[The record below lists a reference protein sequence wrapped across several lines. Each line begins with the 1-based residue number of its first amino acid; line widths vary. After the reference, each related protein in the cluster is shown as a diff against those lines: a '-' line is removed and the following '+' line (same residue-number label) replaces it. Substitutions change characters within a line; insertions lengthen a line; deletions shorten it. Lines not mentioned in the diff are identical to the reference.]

1 MEFSHT
7 PQLRKQSLWKRM
19 LRNRWVYAM
28 MIPVIVYFVMFK
40 YIPIA
45 NLRIAFYDYKI
56 LRGFS
61 GSKYVGLQHFIK
73 FFSSSNFPALLKNTV
88 LFSIGAIF
96 WQTLA
101 PIVFALMINE
111 VRGPKAKKL
120 YQTISFMPYFISV
133 VVVVTMINNIISPS
147 MGLLNTLRKNLGL
160 ETVYYLGNP
169 QYFYTINY
177 VSGVWSCMGWNSVVY
192 IAALAGVDEEIYEAA
207 VVDGASRMQRLLHI
221 TIPAILPTIAM
232 LLTIS
237 VGGLLGGGYLD
248 KLILLQ
254 NDMNYSAS
262 EMLNTYIY
270 KVGLVNAKYSYAS
283 AIGLVTSIVSCT
295 LVVITN
301 LISKKL
307 SDSQVSVF

>member
-177 VSGVWSCMGWNSVVY
+177 VSGVWSCMGWPSVVY

-237 VGGLLGGGYLD
+237 VGGILNGGNLD

-254 NDMNYSAS
+254 NEMNFSAS
-262 EMLNTYIY
+262 EMLNTYTY
-270 KVGLVNAKYSYAS
+270 KLGLVNAKYSYAS
-283 AIGLVTSIVSCT
+283 AIGLATSVVGCI
-295 LVVITN
+295 LV
-301 LISKKL
+301 LISNYASKKM

>member
-1 MEFSHT
+1 
-7 PQLRKQSLWKRM
+7 M

-88 LFSIGAIF
+88 LFSMGAIF

-147 MGLLNTLRKNLGL
+147 MGLLNTLRKNMGL

-283 AIGLVTSIVSCT
+283 AIGLATSIVSCT

>member
-61 GSKYVGLQHFIK
+61 GSKYVGLQHFIR
-73 FFSSSNFPALLKNTV
+73 FFSSNNFPALLKNTV

-111 VRGPKAKKL
+111 VRAPKVKKL

-237 VGGLLGGGYLD
+237 VGGLLGGGSLD

-262 EMLNTYIY
+262 EMLNTYVY

-283 AIGLVTSIVSCT
+283 AIGLAMSIVSCT

-301 LISKKL
+301 LISKKI

>member
-237 VGGLLGGGYLD
+237 VGGLLGGGSLD

-262 EMLNTYIY
+262 EMLNTYVY

-283 AIGLVTSIVSCT
+283 AIGLAMSIVSCT

>member
-254 NDMNYSAS
+254 NDMNYSVS

-283 AIGLVTSIVSCT
+283 AIGLATSIVSCT

>member
-1 MEFSHT
+1 
-7 PQLRKQSLWKRM
+7 M

-73 FFSSSNFPALLKNTV
+73 FFSSSNFPAHLKNTV

-283 AIGLVTSIVSCT
+283 AIGLATSIVSCT

>member
-88 LFSIGAIF
+88 LFSLGAIF

-237 VGGLLGGGYLD
+237 VGGLLGGGSLD

-262 EMLNTYIY
+262 EMLNTYVY

-283 AIGLVTSIVSCT
+283 AIGLAMSIVSCT

-301 LISKKL
+301 LISKKI

>member
-111 VRGPKAKKL
+111 VRGPKVKKL

-147 MGLLNTLRKNLGL
+147 MGLLNTLRKNLGP

-237 VGGLLGGGYLD
+237 VGGILNGGNLD

-254 NDMNYSAS
+254 NEMNFSAS
-262 EMLNTYIY
+262 EMLNTYTY
-270 KVGLVNAKYSYAS
+270 KLGLVNAKYSYAS
-283 AIGLVTSIVSCT
+283 AIGLATSVVGCI
-295 LVVITN
+295 LV
-301 LISKKL
+301 LISNYASKKM

>member
-61 GSKYVGLQHFIK
+61 GSKYVELQHFIK

-111 VRGPKAKKL
+111 VRGPKVKKL

-237 VGGLLGGGYLD
+237 VGGLLGGGSLD

-262 EMLNTYIY
+262 EMLNTYVY

-283 AIGLVTSIVSCT
+283 AIGLAMSIVSCT
-295 LVVITN
+295 LVIITN
-301 LISKKL
+301 LISKKI

>member
-283 AIGLVTSIVSCT
+283 AIGLATSIVSCT
-295 LVVITN
+295 LVFITN

>member
-1 MEFSHT
+1 
-7 PQLRKQSLWKRM
+7 M

-237 VGGLLGGGYLD
+237 VGGLLGGGSLD

-262 EMLNTYIY
+262 EMLNTYVY

-283 AIGLVTSIVSCT
+283 AIGLAMSIVSCT
-295 LVVITN
+295 LVIITN
-301 LISKKL
+301 LISKKNL
-307 SDSQVSVF
+307 ILKSAFSEESL

>member
-7 PQLRKQSLWKRM
+7 PQLRKQSLWKCM

-237 VGGLLGGGYLD
+237 VGGLLGGGSLD

-262 EMLNTYIY
+262 EMLNTYVY

-283 AIGLVTSIVSCT
+283 AIGLAMSIVSCT

-301 LISKKL
+301 LISKKI